1 MTKFLSG
8 NWFQNTP
15 FAQVG
20 QKANNW
26 SRYIMTTTFNKNVRL
41 NLAFGNAKGDVT
53 APDFS
58 KIRNQAKLVLEET
71 RELLEAAYFDHQ
83 VVLTLE
89 LNPRES
95 ETPTTTEDL
104 MKAIMDAQ
112 GDITTVNDGVAH
124 IAGFNGDE
132 CLQRVYASNMSKFI
146 RNEGEV
152 VPALDYYYNKGFPR
166 ESLRIEGEFPQ
177 ACIKAVDTITV
188 DGKEYPAGKFLKNM
202 ATFKEPD
209 FSDMLTTEPKRQIT
223 EIILTGT
230 ATPGR
235 LGSNEHAGVAFAPF
249 DFIDE
254 IVGYTEMG
262 FQAFSGE
269 TVESY
274 IPVFVFNEDNFPTLP
289 LIWGE
294 WKANVRIYVAS
305 PVQSSITQLTRID

>member
-1 MTKFLSG
+1 
-8 NWFQNTP
+8 
-15 FAQVG
+15 
-20 QKANNW
+20 
-26 SRYIMTTTFNKNVRL
+26 MTTTFSKNVNL

-53 APDFS
+53 SPDFG

-71 RELLEAAYFDHQ
+71 RELLEAAYFDHEVKIEFTASPRVLKEP
-83 VVLTLE
+83 VVVDIKDIM
-89 LNPRES
+89 RQ
-95 ETPTTTEDL
+95 
-104 MKAIMDAQ
+104 IMDAQ

-124 IAGFNGDE
+124 IAGFDGDE

-177 ACIKAVDTITV
+177 ACIKVVDTITV

-235 LGSNEHAGVAFAPF
+235 LGCNEHAGVAYAPF

-254 IVGYTEMG
+254 IMGYTKMG

>member
-1 MTKFLSG
+1 
-8 NWFQNTP
+8 
-15 FAQVG
+15 
-20 QKANNW
+20 
-26 SRYIMTTTFNKNVRL
+26 MTTTFSKNVNL

-53 APDFS
+53 SPDFG

-71 RELLEAAYFDHQ
+71 RELLEAAYFDHEVKIEFTASPRVLKEP
-83 VVLTLE
+83 VVVDIKDIM
-89 LNPRES
+89 RQ
-95 ETPTTTEDL
+95 
-104 MKAIMDAQ
+104 IMDAQ

-124 IAGFNGDE
+124 IAGFDGDE

-177 ACIKAVDTITV
+177 ACIKVVDTITV

-235 LGSNEHAGVAFAPF
+235 LGCNEHAGVAYAPF

-254 IVGYTEMG
+254 IVGYTKMG

>member
-1 MTKFLSG
+1 
-8 NWFQNTP
+8 
-15 FAQVG
+15 
-20 QKANNW
+20 
-26 SRYIMTTTFNKNVRL
+26 MTTTFNKNVRL
-41 NLAFGNAKGDVT
+41 NLAFGNAAGDIT
-53 APDFS
+53 APDFG

-71 RELLEAAYFDHQ
+71 RELLEAAYFDHEVKIEFTASPRVLKEPA
-83 VVLTLE
+83 VV
-89 LNPRES
+89 
-95 ETPTTTEDL
+95 DI
-104 MKAIMDAQ
+104 KDIMRQILDAQ

-146 RNEGEV
+146 RSEDEV

-177 ACIKAVDTITV
+177 ACIKVVDTITV

>member
-1 MTKFLSG
+1 
-8 NWFQNTP
+8 
-15 FAQVG
+15 
-20 QKANNW
+20 
-26 SRYIMTTTFNKNVRL
+26 MTTTFSKNVNL

-53 APDFS
+53 SPDFG

-71 RELLEAAYFDHQ
+71 RELLEAAYFDHEVKIEFTASPRVLKEP
-83 VVLTLE
+83 VVVDIKDIM
-89 LNPRES
+89 RQ
-95 ETPTTTEDL
+95 
-104 MKAIMDAQ
+104 IMDAQ

-124 IAGFNGDE
+124 IAGFDGDE
-132 CLQRVYASNMSKFI
+132 CLQRVYASNMSKFV

-177 ACIKAVDTITV
+177 ACIKVVDTITV

-235 LGSNEHAGVAFAPF
+235 LGCNEHAGVAYAPF

-254 IVGYTEMG
+254 IVGYTKMG

>member
-1 MTKFLSG
+1 
-8 NWFQNTP
+8 
-15 FAQVG
+15 
-20 QKANNW
+20 
-26 SRYIMTTTFNKNVRL
+26 MTTTFSKNVNL

-53 APDFS
+53 SPNFD

-71 RELLEAAYFDHQ
+71 RELLEAAYFDHEVKIEFTASPRVLKEP
-83 VVLTLE
+83 VVVDIKGIM
-89 LNPRES
+89 RQ
-95 ETPTTTEDL
+95 
-104 MKAIMDAQ
+104 IMDAQ

-124 IAGFNGDE
+124 IAGFDGDE

-177 ACIKAVDTITV
+177 ACIKVVNTITV

-235 LGSNEHAGVAFAPF
+235 LGCNEHAGVAYAPF

-254 IVGYTEMG
+254 IVGYTKMG